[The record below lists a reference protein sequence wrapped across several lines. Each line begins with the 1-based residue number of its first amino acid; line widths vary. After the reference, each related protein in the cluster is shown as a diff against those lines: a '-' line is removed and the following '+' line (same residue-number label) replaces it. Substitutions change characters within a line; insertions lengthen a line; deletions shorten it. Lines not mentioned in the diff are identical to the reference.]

1 MSPELDPR
9 NGRRDGRFDADHP
22 DDVWTTR
29 PYDYGPHDHGQA
41 PPVPGYRG
49 LSRQWELG
57 TTPPPLR
64 MTIVD
69 FPQDSNWP
77 TNSHTQSPNWLV
89 NPHTQNPPQ
98 AQQQQ
103 RQQGGTFAWRLV
115 GPTAQQTEA
124 NTGPQARSSSTD
136 HTPDQLTTRLPKGPF
151 ARFAQMWR
159 NGDMSNPVTEWA
171 SRHPMATKTL
181 AIIALGATVS
191 SPIVN
196 YASEGRL
203 GDIGNQIIR
212 AVSSER
218 PDPVPPEIALGNISE
233 IFPIGEKDI
242 YGVYTT
248 SSLNLEIPYKT
259 TDSEEPQL
267 VRNQGAL
274 PVVEVSSVDPIILRH
289 EPKDQSQ
296 KTLTIQTL
304 EDGKLKVTVNWDN
317 LNLAM
322 PTLIQ
327 KNGSV
332 IDIGWQEPVEVSMNA
347 RFLFTAEELKEAL
360 PNAAEGELDRLTPLT
375 TASDDLAQIL
385 TALEKIGLAEAL
397 SDQTCFG
404 SSETLGDRFKSTA
417 SRKIIDALIK
427 KSNYTEE
434 DIEVAHAGQLLGPLD
449 NLLQDPVMAGI
460 NDPGAVGL
468 KLTPISRTCYTV
480 DPSKMEGYVN
490 D

>member
-9 NGRRDGRFDADHP
+9 NGRRDGHLGADHP
-22 DDVWTTR
+22 DGVWPTR

-41 PPVPGYRG
+41 PPVPDY
-49 LSRQWELG
+49 LWQWGSG

-69 FPQDSNWP
+69 FSQKPNWLANP
-77 TNSHTQSPNWLV
+77 HTQNPNCLV

-98 AQQQQ
+98 AQQQL
-103 RQQGGTFAWRLV
+103 GGKLEWRWLE
-115 GPTAQQTEA
+115 GPPAQQTEA
-124 NTGPQARSSSTD
+124 STGPQARSSSTD
-136 HTPDQLTTRLPKGPF
+136 HTPDQLITRLPKGPF

-159 NGDMSNPVTEWA
+159 NGDMSNPVTELA
-171 SRHPMATKTL
+171 SRHPRTTRTL
-181 AIIALGATVS
+181 AAAAILAVSYSVFNGVSGDNLGS
-191 SPIVN
+191 
-196 YASEGRL
+196 
-203 GDIGNQIIR
+203 IGNQITR
-212 AVSSER
+212 AISSER

-233 IFPIGEKDI
+233 IFPLGEKDV

-248 SSLNLEIPYKT
+248 SSLDIEIPYRT

-289 EPKDQSQ
+289 EPKDPSS

-304 EDGKLKVTVNWDN
+304 EDGKVKVVINWN
-317 LNLAM
+317 NFRFNM
-322 PTLIQ
+322 PILMQ
-327 KNGSV
+327 NNGSAV
-332 IDIGWQEPVEVSMNA
+332 DIGWQEPIIVSMNA
-347 RFLFTAEELKEAL
+347 RHLFTAEELKAAL
-360 PNAAEGELDRLTPLT
+360 PNAAEGELDRLTPIT
-375 TASDDLAQIL
+375 TASNDLAQIL
-385 TALEKIGLAEAL
+385 AALEKLGLAEAL

-404 SSETLGDRFKSTA
+404 SSETLVDQLKARVSKQ
-417 SRKIIDALIK
+417 IIDALG
-427 KSNYTEE
+427 KSNYTEK
-434 DIEVAHAGQLLGPLD
+434 DIEVVHEGQPLGPLD
-449 NLLQDPVMAGI
+449 DLLKDPVMPII
-460 NDPGAVGL
+460 NNPAEVGL

>member
-9 NGRRDGRFDADHP
+9 NGIRDGRFGADHP
-22 DDVWTTR
+22 DDAWPTTTC
-29 PYDYGPHDHGQA
+29 DHGPHNHGQA
-41 PPVPGYRG
+41 PPVPGYPW
-49 LSRQWELG
+49 SG
-57 TTPPPLR
+57 TPPPPLR

-69 FPQDSNWP
+69 FHQG
-77 TNSHTQSPNWLV
+77 PNWA
-89 NPHTQNPPQ
+89 NPHTQNPNWANPHTQNLPQ
-98 AQQQQ
+98 AQQQPQ
-103 RQQGGTFAWRLV
+103 RFEWRFE
-115 GPTAQQTEA
+115 GPPAQQTEA
-124 NTGPQARSSSTD
+124 STDPQARSSSTD

-171 SRHPMATKTL
+171 SSHPRTTRTL
-181 AIIALGATVS
+181 AAAAILAVS
-191 SPIVN
+191 SYSVFN
-196 YASEGRL
+196 GVSGDNL
-203 GDIGNQIIR
+203 GSIGNQITR
-212 AVSSER
+212 AISSER

-233 IFPIGEKDI
+233 IFPLGEKDV

-248 SSLNLEIPYKT
+248 SSLNIEIPYKT

-289 EPKDQSQ
+289 EPKDPSS

-304 EDGKLKVTVNWDN
+304 EDGKVKVVINWN
-317 LNLAM
+317 NFSFNM
-322 PTLIQ
+322 PILMQ
-327 KNGSV
+327 NNGSAV
-332 IDIGWQEPVEVSMNA
+332 DIGWQEPIIVSMNA
-347 RFLFTAEELKEAL
+347 RHLFTAEELKAAL

-385 TALEKIGLAEAL
+385 TALEKLGLAGAL

-404 SSETLGDRFKSTA
+404 SSETLVDQLKARVSKQ
-417 SRKIIDALIK
+417 IIDALG
-427 KSNYTEE
+427 KSNFTEK
-434 DIEVAHAGQLLGPLD
+434 DIEVVHEGQPLGPLD
-449 NLLQDPVMAGI
+449 DLLQDPVMPII
-460 NDPGAVGL
+460 NNPAEVGL